1 MFNKRKSLHAVIVT
15 TVVIAIAIG
24 LYFYMGV
31 QGKIDLHRE
40 VSENW
45 DNVVEYPKELD
56 TVIVP
61 EDFTGVLV
69 IEGRIDTTGIV
80 KLEDPVRE
88 ASYMRRKVS
97 DYNINWKS
105 EDRASEWT
113 LIESTEQRA
122 DKITLKG
129 IDLTDNIEKVEES
142 YNSTTRILD
151 NSKQEVVEYLS
162 SDKHM
167 KIAVK
172 YEEGE
177 ITKIRKPLYTDKPGT
192 LISREY
198 TKSVLFN
205 TMYTY
210 IMLLVGMSMLIA
222 LLVYTRVDDI

>member
-1 MFNKRKSLHAVIVT
+1 MFNKKKSLIVVIAT
-15 TVVIAIAIG
+15 TVAIAIAIG
-24 LYFYMGV
+24 LYFNMGV
-31 QGKIDLHRE
+31 QGKIDLHKE

-45 DNVVEYPKELD
+45 ENVVEYPKELD

-61 EDFTGVLV
+61 KDFTGVLV
-69 IEGRIDTTGIV
+69 VEGRIDTTGIIP
-80 KLEDPVRE
+80 LENPVSE
-88 ASYMRRKVS
+88 ACYVRRKVS

-105 EDRASEWT
+105 ENRDSEWT
-113 LIESTEQRA
+113 VIESTEQRA

-151 NSKQEVVEYLS
+151 NSKQELVEYLN

-177 ITKIRKPLYTDKPGT
+177 ITKIEKPLYTDEPGT

-210 IMLLVGMSMLIA
+210 IMALASLAGLIV
-222 LLVYTRVDDI
+222 LIMYS

>member
-1 MFNKRKSLHAVIVT
+1 MFNKKKSLIVVIAI
-15 TVVIAIAIG
+15 TVAIAIAIG
-24 LYFYMGV
+24 LYFYMGL
-31 QGKIDLHRE
+31 QGKIDLHKE
-40 VSENW
+40 VSKNW

-61 EDFTGVLV
+61 KDFTGVLV
-69 IEGRIDTTGIV
+69 VEGRIDTTGIIP
-80 KLEDPVRE
+80 LEDPVSE
-88 ASYMRRKVS
+88 ACYVKRKVS

-105 EDRASEWT
+105 ENRDSEWT
-113 LIESTEQRA
+113 VIESTEQRA

-129 IDLTDNIEKVEES
+129 IDLTDNIEKIEES

-151 NSKQEVVEYLS
+151 NSKQEVVEYLN

-172 YEEGE
+172 YEKGE
-177 ITKIRKPLYTDKPGT
+177 ITKIEKPLYTDKPGT

-205 TMYTY
+205 TMYAY
-210 IMLLVGMSMLIA
+210 IVYLVSLVMLIA
-222 LLVYTRVDDI
+222 SLVYTQVEDI